1 MSGQTYINFPIQLVH
16 GFLTNKEAVMKGWLY
31 YHLFNE
37 STKLH
42 SFRKDEEAALEE
54 AAANNG
60 ISLGIVRTVRQEGS
74 NLFYKY
80 PPSQNPITGITKE
93 MFFEYRDEVKTEKE
107 YLTLLA
113 FLALKS
119 ILGNKPYIKL
129 GNDFFISRIDG
140 HLKKAAPGKISK
152 EVKKWSSDYKLQRL
166 KSELIQSWGLVHY
179 GIKTRGFY
187 ISFELNLFQ
196 LAEVAEQKRREGNAI
211 YHEQK
216 RIENEARNAAILK
229 LFNPVE
235 Q

>member
-37 STKLH
+37 ATKLH
-42 SFRKDEEAALEE
+42 TFRKDEEAALEE

-80 PPSQNPITGITKE
+80 QPSQNPITGITKE

-140 HLKKAAPGKISK
+140 HLKKVAPGKISK
-152 EVKKWSSDYKLQRL
+152 EVSRWSSDYKLQRL
-166 KSELIQSWGLVHY
+166 KSEMIQSWGLVHY
-179 GIKTRGFY
+179 GVKTRGFY

-211 YHEQK
+211 YQEQK
-216 RIENEARNAAILK
+216 RIENEARNAAIMK
-229 LFNPVE
+229 LFNPIE